1 MAELPIPMAI
11 VGAVGATAIAVDVA
25 GANTIGCILQ
35 NSSSR
40 LAIATTVVGLAIAIA
55 IVAGVGSIQGIQLH
69 PPVQSILG
77 PVLSILGLVQS
88 TAPLWLPPL
97 HFPKQSMV
105 ALSTEGSP
113 IPILL
118 ESGPVLLRLA
128 DSGPKRLLGLFG
140 FLP

>member
-77 PVLSILGLVQS
+77 LVQS

-113 IPILL
+113 IPLLL